1 MNLHEFQ
8 AKELF
13 RAYGLPVLDGVLCY
27 TPGEAEA
34 AADILGGEV
43 CVVKAQVHAGGR
55 GKGGGVK
62 LAKGSKDA
70 REKASEILGMN
81 LVTPQTSAEGKL
93 VRKVYVEDG
102 CNIDKEY
109 YLSFLVDRASKA
121 ITIIASTEGGMEI
134 EAVAE
139 ATPEKIINV
148 SIDPTVGY
156 QSFHGMQVAM
166 SFGLDAKTARSLV
179 SLLGG
184 LYDVFIENDLS
195 LVEINPLVLTK
206 EGEFVIL
213 DAKCSVDENALFRQ
227 EELAIL
233 NDYDEQDARDLEA
246 SKNGLSY
253 VGLEGNIGCMVNGAG
268 LAMGTMDIIKH
279 FGGEPANFLDVGGG
293 ATKEKVTEA
302 FKIVLSD
309 ENVKGIL
316 VNIFGGI
323 MKCDVIAEGV
333 IAAAKD
339 LGIKVPLVVR
349 LQGTNVEL
357 GRKLLDESGLKITS
371 ADTMSD
377 AAQKIV
383 NAVK

>member
-34 AADILGGEV
+34 AADILGSDV

-55 GKGGGVK
+55 GKAGGVK

-70 REKASEILGMN
+70 RVKASEILGMN
-81 LVTPQTSAEGKL
+81 LITPQTGADGKL

-121 ITIIASTEGGMEI
+121 VTIIASTEGGMEI

-148 SIDPTVGY
+148 AIDPTVGY

-166 SFGLDAKTARSLV
+166 SFGLDSKTARSLV

-184 LYDVFIENDLS
+184 LYEVFIDNDLS

-213 DAKCSVDENALFRQ
+213 DAKCSVDDNALFRQ
-227 EELAIL
+227 EDLKML
-233 NDYDEQDARDLEA
+233 NDYDELDARDLEA
-246 SKNGLSY
+246 GKNGLSY
-253 VGLEGNIGCMVNGAG
+253 VGLDGNIGCMVNGAG

-333 IAAAKD
+333 IAAAKE

-377 AAQKIV
+377 AAEKIV
-383 NAVK
+383 SAVK